1 MKLTALRTEGVGL
14 ACCHGN
20 DMTDGYVLKALR
32 SRTKSLSLDNSQLQV
47 LSPTIGRLEFL
58 VCVSA
63 KNNQLQTLPT
73 ETALLKLVSTAR
85 YSAFQAMDQIFYL
98 VLNSLPTSIWVA
110 TS

>member
-1 MKLTALRTEGVGL
+1 MRPTALQNRGVGL

-58 VCVSA
+58 VSLSA
-63 KNNQLQTLPT
+63 KNNQLQTLPA
-73 ETALLKLVSTAR
+73 ETASLKRVSTAR
-85 YSAFQAMDQIFYL
+85 YSGFQTKDRF
-98 VLNSLPTSIWVA
+98 
-110 TS
+110 

>member
-1 MKLTALRTEGVGL
+1 MRPTVLQNIWVGL

-58 VCVSA
+58 VSFSA
-63 KNNQLQTLPT
+63 KNNQLQTLPA
-73 ETALLKLVSTAR
+73 ETASLKRVSTAG
-85 YSAFQAMDQIFYL
+85 YSAFLANDRF
-98 VLNSLPTSIWVA
+98 
-110 TS
+110 